1 MYTPPPTPPRGRIS
15 LIALAAAAALVPQ
28 GAWALSL
35 VQAPPGSQQPYVAPN
50 VIISVDDSGSMGWRL
65 NSSST
70 GTSSI
75 TAPKPDGTWDPA
87 APRINILKHA
97 LTQVFNDTTLLPDKK
112 IRLAWQ
118 AMWNN
123 GNAPGVGPRKKNGN
137 NWQGNAGATSV
148 NSAGSGANSM
158 KVLQSAH
165 RTEFL
170 KFVNSLKASGNTPS
184 HWMFEQA
191 DKYMREQ
198 PLDIN
203 SPWASDPGITAEP
216 FLACRRN
223 YHIMMTDG
231 RWNSSPSGGSQD
243 NNTVNKTLPD
253 GTVYGS
259 TSAATRPNNKLYSD
273 TVSNTL
279 ADWAFRSWADPLKT
293 TGLTGTMSAT
303 AAYLKAPATESF
315 GNDSAGNP
323 ASLDRFWNPRYN
335 PATWAHMVTYTIGFS
350 ADAVTWPGASTIVAP
365 TAKVPFG
372 YDGSFPDLI
381 TGNRTW
387 PTMGSEDRRALD
399 LWHAAL
405 NGRGNFYAVNAAA
418 DLEKAFRDIF
428 DQIGKL
434 VEPGTGSTAASGAS
448 ITRNEVGLFTA
459 SYNPKDAWKGYVT
472 AQQVLKNGD
481 IVSLPGWAGQNT
493 ANKLDAS
500 SFSVSNRVV
509 LTWNDTWVGSPAPGG
524 AKGGT
529 PFKWTSD
536 DSNLSAA
543 QKLWLQ
549 RNPTDNTDQG
559 ATKGQQRLDFIRGD
573 RSLEGSETTGYT
585 TAKPFRERVS
595 RQGDIINSDIWYVGA
610 PASNYAL
617 KGYLDFTN
625 ARKSRT
631 AMIYVGGNDGM
642 LHGFSAADG
651 SELLAYVPRGVIP
664 TLNQLTNP
672 AYNSAH
678 RYFVDGSPMTGD
690 IDLGMTPGGNDD
702 ESAYTPN
709 WRTMLVGTL
718 GAGGKGY
725 FVLDVTD
732 PSAFSEIN
740 ASSVVRLDRTRGST
754 EPAPACAAI
763 VDAAEK
769 NACNRAVQQDAD
781 IGHITVKPVRDEA
794 NTARATQI
802 ARMNNNRWAVVLGNG
817 INSTNQR
824 PVLIVQYLD
833 GARDLRLIPATND
846 SAGTGYATDNGL
858 ASPRLVDLNGDGRPD
873 VVYAGDNQGNMWKF
887 DLTSSDD
894 SQWQVA
900 FGGTANVATP
910 DYGVRGNPAG
920 AKPLFTTRGPAS
932 LTSSTRPKAQPIT
945 AAPTV
950 RANDRMKNVGTPT
963 SPILRA
969 VGGTMVAFGTGRNL
983 AENDAENQD
992 VQTLYSVLDNTR
1004 YKYRTPAPTMGRR
1017 LEVHSGGGTCPNGAD
1032 CVPAPA
1038 ALGTMG
1044 NTGNLTG
1051 GGQLAKQ
1058 TITDVGTD
1066 FGTVDAVQALNQ
1078 STWNTYQGWYLDLPG
1093 VGERVLKP
1101 IDLFDGSN
1109 ILTVYSQVPGRGS
1122 DVDPNIESCNI
1133 TNVFNERQ
1141 FRTLINIMD
1150 GKRPTVQLVDMN
1162 GDNLYNAAD
1171 AGVSRREVAAGSHTV
1186 VTQGKNVLD
1195 IDVKNQKERLA
1206 RMPEQSLRPSWRQ
1219 VK

>member
-1 MYTPPPTPPRGRIS
+1 MYNAPPTPPRGRIS

-28 GAWALSL
+28 GAWALNL

-65 NSSST
+65 NSSSN

-75 TAPKPDGTWDPA
+75 TAPTPDGTWDPA

-118 AMWNN
+118 VMWNN
-123 GNAPGVGPRKKNGN
+123 GDSPGVGDKKSGN
-137 NWQGNAGATSV
+137 SSSKSGATSV
-148 NSAGSGANSM
+148 NSTTSGANSM

-170 KFVNSLKASGNTPS
+170 SFVNKLKASGNTPS

-191 DKYMREQ
+191 DGYMRQ
-198 PLDIN
+198 PLGVN
-203 SPWASDPGITAEP
+203 SPWASIPGDTAAP
-216 FLACRRN
+216 YLACRRN

-231 RWNSSPSGGSQD
+231 RWNSSASGGSQD
-243 NNTVNKTLPD
+243 RNTVNKTLPD

-259 TSAATRPNNKLYSD
+259 TSAATRPNNELYSD
-273 TVSNTL
+273 SVSNTL
-279 ADWAFRSWADPLKT
+279 ADWAFRSWADPLQT
-293 TGLTGTMSAT
+293 TGLTGAMSAT

-315 GNDSAGNP
+315 GNDLTGKP
-323 ASLDRFWNPRYN
+323 AILDRFWNPRYN

-350 ADAVTWPGASTIVAP
+350 SDAITWPGAPTIDAP
-365 TAKVPFG
+365 TGKVPFG
-372 YDGSFPDLI
+372 YDGSFPDLV
-381 TGNRTW
+381 TGNKTW

-428 DQIGKL
+428 DQIGNL

-459 SYNPKDAWKGYVT
+459 AYSPKDGWKGYVA
-472 AQQVLKNGD
+472 AQRVLKDGT
-481 IVSLPGWAGQNT
+481 IESHPGWGGQST
-493 ANKLDAS
+493 AVKLDAS
-500 SFSVSNRVV
+500 NISNRLV

-549 RNPTDNTDQG
+549 INPADNADEG

-573 RSLEGSETTGYT
+573 RSLEGSDSTGYT
-585 TAKPFRERVS
+585 TAKPFRERFS
-595 RQGDIINSDIWYVGA
+595 RQGDIVNSDVWYVGA

-617 KGYLDFTN
+617 KGYLDFTS
-625 ARKSRT
+625 AHKLRT
-631 AMIYVGGNDGM
+631 PMIYVGGNDGM

-651 SELLAYVPRGVIP
+651 TELLAYVPRGVIP
-664 TLNQLTNP
+664 TLNLLTSP
-672 AYNSAH
+672 TYNSAH

-690 IDLGMTPGGNDD
+690 IDLGLSPGGDD
-702 ESAYTPN
+702 NESTHTPN

-732 PSAFSEIN
+732 PSTFTEIN
-740 ASSVVRLDRTRGST
+740 APSMVKLDRTRGSA
-754 EPAPACAAI
+754 EPAPNCAVI
-763 VDAAEK
+763 TDTAEQ

-781 IGHITVKPVRDEA
+781 IGHITVKPVKDEG
-794 NTARATQI
+794 NSMRATQI
-802 ARMNNNRWAVVLGNG
+802 VRMNNNRWAVVLGNG

-833 GARDLRLIPATND
+833 GARDLRLIPATNEP
-846 SAGTGYATDNGL
+846 AGTGYATDNGL
-858 ASPRLVDLNGDGRPD
+858 ASPRLIDLNGDSRPD

-920 AKPLFTTRGPAS
+920 AQPLFTARGPAS
-932 LTSSTRPKAQPIT
+932 LSASTRPKVQPIS

-950 RANDRMKNVGTPT
+950 RANDRMKNTGTAAN
-963 SPILRA
+963 PILRA
-969 VGGTMVAFGTGRNL
+969 VGGMMVAFGTGRNL
-983 AENDAENQD
+983 AVNDAESQD

-1004 YKYRTPAPTMGRR
+1004 YRYRTPAAGMGRR
-1017 LEVHSGGGTCPNGAD
+1017 LEVHPGGGSCPSGAD

-1051 GGQLAKQ
+1051 GGQLAEQ
-1058 TITDVGTD
+1058 EVTAVGTE
-1066 FGTVDAVQALNQ
+1066 FGTVDAVDALDQ
-1078 STWNTYQGWYLDLPG
+1078 TAWNNNYKGWYLDLPA

-1101 IDLFDGSN
+1101 IELFDGSN

-1122 DVDPNIESCNI
+1122 DVDPNIESCNV
-1133 TNVFNERQ
+1133 TTALNERQ

-1150 GKRPTVQLVDMN
+1150 GKRPSVQLVDMN

>member
-1 MYTPPPTPPRGRIS
+1 MYNARPTPLRGRKS
-15 LIALAAAAALVPQ
+15 LLALAAAAALLPQ
-28 GAWALSL
+28 GALALTL
-35 VQAPPGSQQPYVAPN
+35 VQSPPGSQQPYVAPN
-50 VIISVDDSGSMGWRL
+50 VIISVDDSGSMAWRL
-65 NSSST
+65 TSST
-70 GTSSI
+70 NGTSTI

-87 APRINILKHA
+87 APRLNILKHA
-97 LTQVFNDTTLLPDKK
+97 LAQVFSDTTLLPDKK

-118 AMWNN
+118 VMWNN
-123 GNAPGVGPRKKNGN
+123 GNAPGVGPQKMNGTN
-137 NWQGNAGATSV
+137 PLGNAGATSV
-148 NSAGSGANSM
+148 NSTISGTNSM
-158 KVLQSAH
+158 KVLQAGH
-165 RTEFL
+165 RTNFL
-170 KFVNSLKASGNTPS
+170 SFVNSLTPKNGTPS

-191 DKYMREQ
+191 DGYMRQ
-198 PLDIN
+198 TLGVN
-203 SPWASDPGITAEP
+203 SPWASVPGVTAEP
-216 FLACRRN
+216 YLACRRN

-231 RWNSSPSGGSQD
+231 RWNTTSSGGSQD
-243 NNTVNKTLPD
+243 RNTVNKTLPD

-259 TSAATRPNNKLYSD
+259 TNAATRPNNQLYSD
-273 TVSNTL
+273 AVTNTL
-279 ADWAFRSWADPLKT
+279 ADWAFRSWADPLQPA

-303 AAYLKAPATESF
+303 AAYLKSPATESF
-315 GNDSAGNP
+315 GNDSAGKP
-323 ASLDRFWNPRYN
+323 AVLDRFWNPRYN

-350 ADAVTWPGASTIVAP
+350 NDAITWPGAPTISAP
-365 TAKVPFG
+365 TGKVPFG

-387 PTMGSEDRRALD
+387 PTMDSEDKRALD

-405 NGRGNFYAVNAAA
+405 NGRGNFYAVNVAA

-428 DQIGKL
+428 DQIGSL

-459 SYNPKDAWKGYVT
+459 AYSPKDAWKGYVA
-472 AQQVLKNGD
+472 AQQVLSNGD
-481 IVSLPGWAGQNT
+481 IVSHPGWGGQST
-493 ANKLDAS
+493 AFKLDAS
-500 SFSVSNRVV
+500 SFDVAKRLV

-529 PFKWTSD
+529 PFQWTSD
-536 DSNLSAA
+536 NSNLSAA

-549 RNPTDNTDQG
+549 RNPADNADQG
-559 ATKGQQRLDFIRGD
+559 ALKGQERLNFIRGD
-573 RSLEGSETTGYT
+573 RSLEGSDSTGYT

-617 KGYLDFTN
+617 KGYLDFTD

-631 AMIYVGGNDGM
+631 PMIYVGGNDGM

-651 SELLAYVPRGVIP
+651 TERLAYVPRGVIP

-690 IDLGMTPGGNDD
+690 IDLGLTPGGTDK
-702 ESAYTPN
+702 ESTHTPN
-709 WRTMLVGTL
+709 WRTMLVGAL

-740 ASSVVRLDRTRGST
+740 APSLAKIDRTRGST
-754 EPAPACAAI
+754 EPAPNCAVI
-763 VDAAEK
+763 TDTAEK
-769 NACNRAVQQDAD
+769 NACNLAVQQDAD

-794 NTARATQI
+794 NTMRATQI
-802 ARMNNNRWAVVLGNG
+802 VRMNNNRWAVVLGNG
-817 INSTNQR
+817 INSANQR

-833 GARDLRLIPATND
+833 GTRGLKLVPATNEP
-846 SAGTGYATDNGL
+846 AGTGYAVDNGL
-858 ASPRLVDLNGDGRPD
+858 ASPRLVDLNGDSRPD
-873 VVYAGDNQGNMWKF
+873 VVYAGDNLGNMWKF
-887 DLTSSDD
+887 DLTSADD
-894 SQWQVA
+894 SQWKVA
-900 FGGTANVATP
+900 FGGATA
-910 DYGVRGNPAG
+910 
-920 AKPLFTTRGPAS
+920 AKPLFTARGPAS
-932 LTSSTRPKAQPIT
+932 LSSTTRPKVQPIT

-950 RANDRMKNVGTPT
+950 RANDRMMNVGTAAK
-963 SPILRA
+963 PILRA

-983 AENDAENQD
+983 ALNDAESMD

-1004 YKYRTPAPTMGRR
+1004 YKYSAPEPTMGRR
-1017 LEVHSGGGTCPNGAD
+1017 LEVHAGGGTCPSGAD
-1032 CVPAPA
+1032 CGPAPA
-1038 ALGTMG
+1038 VLGTMG
-1044 NTGNLTG
+1044 NTGNLSG

-1058 TITDVGTD
+1058 KITDVGTE
-1066 FGTVDAVQALNQ
+1066 FGTVDAVQVLNQ
-1078 STWNTYQGWYLDLPG
+1078 DSWSSFQGWYLDLPS

-1101 IDLFDGSN
+1101 IDPFDGSN

-1122 DVDPNIESCNI
+1122 NVDPNIERCDISNAL
-1133 TNVFNERQ
+1133 NERQ

-1150 GKRPTVQLVDMN
+1150 GKRPTVQLVDMT
-1162 GDNLYNAAD
+1162 GDNLYNAVD